1 MWKGKY
7 FRALIFRSFYFLAS
21 RGHLCSSSHD
31 LVPES
36 LSHTW
41 SLSLALPLPSYQSLG
56 ESRIMYSFN
65 VGLFP
70 SGPRPSWTR
79 DYLIVVIKGMEAYSK
94 DGETT
99 DAH

>member
-1 MWKGKY
+1 
-7 FRALIFRSFYFLAS
+7 
-21 RGHLCSSSHD
+21 
-31 LVPES
+31 
-36 LSHTW
+36 
-41 SLSLALPLPSYQSLG
+41 
-56 ESRIMYSFN
+56 MYSVN
-65 VGLFP
+65 VGFFP